1 MKQWYVLRAKP
12 RRESFAEGQ
21 LARAGI
27 EVFVP
32 RVRVH
37 HRARLVSQEL
47 LFPGY
52 FFARLDTTLGQVHMA
67 SYTPGVLHVVGFGGQ
82 ATPVPDSLVD
92 AISERLAQSGDLL
105 GPGFSCG
112 DRVVIT
118 RGPMKDVQAV
128 FDRRLSAAGRVQILI
143 QVLER
148 VCRAE
153 VGIDQLRRAG

>member
-12 RRESFAEGQ
+12 RRESFAEGL
-21 LARAGI
+21 LARAGV

-37 HRARLVSQEL
+37 HRSRLVSQEL

-52 FFARLDTTLGQVHMA
+52 FFARLDATLGQVHMA
-67 SYTPGVLHVVGFGGQ
+67 SYTPGVLQVVSFGGQ
-82 ATPVPDSLVD
+82 AAPVPDSLVEG
-92 AISERLAQSGDLL
+92 IRERLTHSERDELRY
-105 GPGFSCG
+105 G

-118 RGPMKDVQAV
+118 RGPMKDVEAV
-128 FDRRLSAAGRVQILI
+128 FDRRLSALGRVQVLI
-143 QVLER
+143 EVLER

-153 VGIDQLRRAG
+153 VGLDQLRRAG

>member
-12 RRESFAEGQ
+12 RRESFAEGL

-32 RVRVH
+32 RVRVRQ
-37 HRARLVSQEL
+37 RARLVSQEP

-52 FFARLDTTLGQVHMA
+52 FFARLDATLGQVHMA

-82 ATPVPDSLVD
+82 ATPVPDALVE
-92 AISERLAQSGDLL
+92 AIGERLARG
-105 GPGFSCG
+105 GGAGAEFSCG

-118 RGPMKDVQAV
+118 RGPMKDVEAV
-128 FDRRLSAAGRVQILI
+128 FDRRLSAAGRVQVLI

-153 VGIDQLRRAG
+153 VGLDQLRRAG